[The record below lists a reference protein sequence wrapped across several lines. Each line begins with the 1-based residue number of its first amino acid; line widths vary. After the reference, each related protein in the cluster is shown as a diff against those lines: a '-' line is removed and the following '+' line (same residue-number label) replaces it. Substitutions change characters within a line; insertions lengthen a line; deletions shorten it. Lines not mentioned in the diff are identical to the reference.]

1 MIENGTSVFVC
12 PFNDPE
18 NPPEYVFGPEVCMYM
33 IRVTEVFIGNYSVS
47 ATTYY
52 DA

>member
-1 MIENGTSVFVC
+1 MVENGTSVFVC

-18 NPPEYVFGPEVCMYM
+18 NPEYGAEVCIYM

-47 ATTYY
+47 AAT
-52 DA
+52 